1 MRKLLLDRGDDMA
14 PDVRWHEL
22 RIEAAEASDISVGEP
37 NQAFGP
43 PACDLLRNHRI
54 VEAGIGGVRLRQR
67 RPGID
72 PLARR
77 LFDVKPARRGLRN
90 IRMRSD
96 AADDDIGEEAQSV
109 LPASLGEAG
118 DERIRVVGA
127 VDRAMNALM
136 IAREEYIPV
145 RARHKQRPGEHVV
158 ELHFLASPQVVRP
171 GSAITG

>member
-22 RIEAAEASDISVGEP
+22 RIEAAEAGDISVGEP

-54 VEAGIGGVRLRQR
+54 VEAGIGGVRLPQR

-77 LFDVKPARRGLRN
+77 LVDVKPARRGLRN

-118 DERIRVVGA
+118 DERIRVVRA

-145 RARHKQRPGEHVV
+145 RARRKQRPGEHVI
-158 ELHFLASPQVVRP
+158 ELHFLTSPQVVRP

>member
-14 PDVRWHEL
+14 PDVRWNEL
-22 RIEAAEASDISVGEP
+22 RIEAAEAGDISVGEP
-37 NQAFGP
+37 NQAFDP
-43 PACDLLRNHRI
+43 PACDLLRNDRI
-54 VEAGIGGVRLRQR
+54 VETGIGGVRLPQR

-77 LFDVKPARRGLRN
+77 LVDVKPARRRLRN
-90 IRMRSD
+90 VRMRSD

-109 LPASLGEAG
+109 LPANLGEAG
-118 DERIRVVGA
+118 EERIGVVRA
-127 VDRAMNALM
+127 VDRGMNALM
-136 IAREEYIPV
+136 IARKEYIPV
-145 RARHKQRPGEHVV
+145 RARRKQRPGEHVI

>member
-1 MRKLLLDRGDDMA
+1 MA

-22 RIEAAEASDISVGEP
+22 RIEAAESGNITVAEP
-37 NQAFGP
+37 NQAFDP

-54 VEAGIGGVRLRQR
+54 VETGIGGVRLPQR

-77 LFDVKPARRGLRN
+77 LVDVKPARRRLRN

-96 AADDDIGEEAQSV
+96 AADDDISEEAQSV
-109 LPASLGEAG
+109 LPARLGEAG
-118 DERIRVVGA
+118 DERVRVVRA
-127 VDRAMNALM
+127 VDRVMNALM

-145 RARHKQRPGEHVV
+145 RARRKQRPGEHVI
-158 ELHFLASPQVVRP
+158 ELHFLASPQMVRP